1 MALKVLLKKLIEAAK
16 YWASGS
22 EQKKVDKEKAK
33 AEAKAW
39 GFEWNEEE
47 YSDDFEVI
55 EENWEIVNMFLKI
68 QTQWIMSFGGVV
80 GLNYEILLLKGG
92 LFDLYD
98 VQNRKEVFDGIRVIE
113 SIVVQEINKKDG
125 T

>member
-1 MALKVLLKKLIEAAK
+1 
-16 YWASGS
+16 
-22 EQKKVDKEKAK
+22 
-33 AEAKAW
+33 
-39 GFEWNEEE
+39 
-47 YSDDFEVI
+47 
-55 EENWEIVNMFLKI
+55 MFLKI

-80 GLNYEILLLKGG
+80 GLNYEVLLLKGG